1 MTKAAATRNEAGE
14 VCTKRKEKKRTTT
27 NRNSLCVKQPLFI
40 WRIAQHSIRK
50 QTTQGICIR
59 LRHFSLNLIHTQ
71 THTHTHVRT
80 HTHSHWQMLRLCY
93 VVKGHA
99 PTVSEVKGVGLA
111 EAEISHCSA
120 RVHATFFPRIHNNK
134 RISVNFTVL
143 GQEQKHGKSILTFL
157 SYPLV

>member
-40 WRIAQHSIRK
+40 WCIAQHSIRK

-71 THTHTHVRT
+71 THTHTRACAHALTPRNT
-80 HTHSHWQMLRLCY
+80 NLCY

-120 RVHATFFPRIHNNK
+120 RVHATFFLRIHNNK
-134 RISVNFTVL
+134 RISVYFTVL

>member
-40 WRIAQHSIRK
+40 WCIAQHSIRK

-71 THTHTHVRT
+71 THTHTRACAHTRT
-80 HTHSHWQMLRLCY
+80 HTDKCY
-93 VVKGHA
+93 VCVTWWRDTLLQCQKWREWGWLKQRLVTA
-99 PTVSEVKGVGLA
+99 VPECMQPFSPEYTTINGSVLTLRFLDRNRNTVRAFWL
-111 EAEISHCSA
+111 
-120 RVHATFFPRIHNNK
+120 FFH
-134 RISVNFTVL
+134 TL
-143 GQEQKHGKSILTFL
+143 
-157 SYPLV
+157 